1 MVDTI
6 IHRNDRGDS
15 NDGNGGNKCNV
26 YSATRYIATERDF
39 VLHD

>member
-15 NDGNGGNKCNV
+15 NDGNGGNKYNV